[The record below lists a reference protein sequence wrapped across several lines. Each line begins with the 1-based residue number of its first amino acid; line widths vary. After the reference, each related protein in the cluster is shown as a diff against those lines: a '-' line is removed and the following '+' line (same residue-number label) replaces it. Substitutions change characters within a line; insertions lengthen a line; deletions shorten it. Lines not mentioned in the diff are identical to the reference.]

1 MGKILWEMGVFIYP
15 KKLGTGKKGAYLPIV
30 LNLYTSKIKV
40 PLCRVLKS
48 PLSRDPV
55 SVISDL

>member
-1 MGKILWEMGVFIYP
+1 MGVFIYP
-15 KKLGTGKKGAYLPIV
+15 KKLGAGKKGVYLPIV
-30 LNLYTSKIKV
+30 LYLYTSKIKV
-40 PLCRVLKS
+40 PLSRVLKS